1 MQKMKAIYFLCEILG
16 LVLCVIGYILLE
28 LKSENNLIFGI
39 ALALIAVGFILII
52 GSLILEKYMWWT
64 SLGW

>member
-1 MQKMKAIYFLCEILG
+1 MKVIYFLCEILG
-16 LVLCVIGYILLE
+16 LIFGVIGYILLD
-28 LKSENNLIFGI
+28 LKSDRKLLFGI

-52 GSLILEKYMWWT
+52 GSIALEKYMWWT

>member
-1 MQKMKAIYFLCEILG
+1 MKTIYFLCEIFG
-16 LVLCVIGYILLE
+16 LIFCVIGYILLK
-28 LKSENNLIFGI
+28 LRSEKNLAFGI

-64 SLGW
+64 SFWW

>member
-1 MQKMKAIYFLCEILG
+1 MKVLYFLCEILG

-28 LKSENNLIFGI
+28 LKSENNLAFGI
-39 ALALIAVGFILII
+39 ALALIAVGFILVV

>member
-1 MQKMKAIYFLCEILG
+1 MKVIYFLCEILG
-16 LVLCVIGYILLE
+16 LIFGVIGYILLE
-28 LKSENNLIFGI
+28 LKSENNLAFGI
-39 ALALIAVGFILII
+39 ALALIAVGLILIF

>member
-1 MQKMKAIYFLCEILG
+1 MKAIYFLCEILG
-16 LVLCVIGYILLE
+16 FIFCVVGYILLE
-28 LKSENNLIFGI
+28 LRSEKNLAFGI
-39 ALALIAVGFILII
+39 ALILIAVGFILIV

>member
-1 MQKMKAIYFLCEILG
+1 MKVIYFLCEILG
-16 LVLCVIGYILLE
+16 LILCVIGYILLE
-28 LKSENNLIFGI
+28 VRSEKNLEFGL
-39 ALALIAVGFILII
+39 ALVLIAVGFILIV

>member
-1 MQKMKAIYFLCEILG
+1 MKGIYFLCEALG
-16 LVLCVIGYILLE
+16 LIFGIIGYILLK

-52 GSLILEKYMWWT
+52 GSIVLEKYMWWT

>member
-1 MQKMKAIYFLCEILG
+1 MKLIYFLCEILG
-16 LVLCVIGYILLE
+16 LIFCVIGYILLE
-28 LKSENNLIFGI
+28 FRSEKNLAFGI

>member
-1 MQKMKAIYFLCEILG
+1 MKKIYFLFAIIG
-16 LVLCVIGYILLE
+16 VISCVIGYILLE

-39 ALALIAVGFILII
+39 ALALFVIGLVLMI
-52 GSLILEKYMWWT
+52 GSIVLEKYMWWT

>member
-1 MQKMKAIYFLCEILG
+1 MKVIYFLFEILG
-16 LVLCVIGYILLE
+16 LIFCIIGYILLE
-28 LKSENNLIFGI
+28 FKSEKNLLFGI

>member
-1 MQKMKAIYFLCEILG
+1 MKAIYFLCEILG
-16 LVLCVIGYILLE
+16 LVLCIIGYILLE
-28 LKSENNLIFGI
+28 LKSENNLVFGI
-39 ALALIAVGFILII
+39 ALALIVLGFILII

>member
-1 MQKMKAIYFLCEILG
+1 MKGIYFLCETLG
-16 LVLCVIGYILLE
+16 LLFGVIGYILLD
-28 LKSENNLIFGI
+28 LKSDRKLLFGI

-52 GSLILEKYMWWT
+52 GSIVLEKYMWWT

>member
-1 MQKMKAIYFLCEILG
+1 MKLIYFLCEILG
-16 LVLCVIGYILLE
+16 LIFGIIGYILLE
-28 LKSENNLIFGI
+28 LKSEKNLIFGI

-52 GSLILEKYMWWT
+52 GSIILEKYMWWT

>member
-1 MQKMKAIYFLCEILG
+1 MKGIYFLCEALG
-16 LVLCVIGYILLE
+16 LIFGVIGYILLD
-28 LKSENNLIFGI
+28 LKSDRKLLFGI

-52 GSLILEKYMWWT
+52 GSIILEKYMWWT

>member
-1 MQKMKAIYFLCEILG
+1 MKGIYFLCEALG
-16 LVLCVIGYILLE
+16 LIFGIIGYILLE
-28 LKSENNLIFGI
+28 LRSEKNLAFGI
-39 ALALIAVGFILII
+39 ALTLIAVGFILIV

>member
-1 MQKMKAIYFLCEILG
+1 MKGIYFLCEALGLILG
-16 LVLCVIGYILLE
+16 IIGYILLE

-52 GSLILEKYMWWT
+52 GSIVLEKYMWWT